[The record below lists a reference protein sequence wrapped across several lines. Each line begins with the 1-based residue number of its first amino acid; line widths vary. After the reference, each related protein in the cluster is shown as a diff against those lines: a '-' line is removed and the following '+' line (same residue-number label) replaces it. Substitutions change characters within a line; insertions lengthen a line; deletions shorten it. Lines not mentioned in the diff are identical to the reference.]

1 MPPLSNV
8 TAAELAAKYGCDNRT
23 LRRWQAAGAPLDNLP
38 AMLQWLDGRCVLP
51 SKTEALLPSLRV
63 AAKTSPAPAPPSKAK
78 AQSVAP
84 SAEQPGSLRE
94 ARLRKVNL
102 EADRLKFELEASRGE
117 WCRNADVVSLVTFW
131 AGTYRA
137 ELEALAHS
145 TAPLWGG
152 LTPPQIEAA
161 AVQWVHGVM
170 ARLTE
175 ISDKRIAAMS
185 RPTK

>member
-1 MPPLSNV
+1 MPPLSNKN
-8 TAAELAAKYGCDNRT
+8 AAALAARFGCDGRT
-23 LRRWQAAGAPLDNLP
+23 LRRWQAAGAPLDDL
-38 AMLQWLDGRCVLP
+38 AGMLAWLDGRSVLP
-51 SKTEALLPSLRV
+51 SKTEALLPGLRK
-63 AAKTSPAPAPPSKAK
+63 AAKTSPPPAPPSTK
-78 AQSVAP
+78 AQSLAP

-117 WCRNADVVSLVTFW
+117 WCRNADVVSMVTFW

-137 ELEALAHS
+137 ELEALAHQH
-145 TAPLWGG
+145 APTWGG
-152 LTPPQIEAA
+152 LTPPQIESA

-175 ISDKRIAAMS
+175 ISDRRIAAMS

>member
-1 MPPLSNV
+1 MACLSNKTV
-8 TAAELAAKYGCDNRT
+8 AELAAKFGCDRRT
-23 LRRWQAAGAPLDNLP
+23 LRRWQAAGAPLEDLA

-102 EADRLKFELEASRGE
+102 ESAKLRFENECARGE
-117 WCRNADVVSLVTFW
+117 WYLVADVVALVSEWSGYF
-131 AGTYRA
+131 RA
-137 ELEALAHS
+137 ELEGLAHAH
-145 TAPLWGG
+145 APTWSG
-152 LTPPQIEAA
+152 LTPPEIEAA
-161 AVQWVHGVM
+161 AMKWVHGVM

-175 ISDKRIAAMS
+175 ISDRRLSAMS